1 MMSISGPSVAIVFGV
16 PSQPAVGGLYRLGR
30 SLAAVQFDSKGK
42 GCITILPEK
51 AEVRVT
57 GSSTLR
63 NCSEVTYQCRLYS
76 VFNADLLGCWST
88 PLRSKR
94 LDSIRAPAAMGACA

>member
-1 MMSISGPSVAIVFGV
+1 MMGVSGSSVAIVFGV
-16 PSQPAVGGLYRLGR
+16 ASQPAVGGLYRLGR
-30 SLAAVQFDSKGK
+30 SLGGRSVRFEGGGLHHYPPGK
-42 GCITILPEK
+42 G
-51 AEVRVT
+51 EVRVT

-63 NCSEVTYQCRLYS
+63 NCSDVTYQCRVYS

-94 LDSIRAPAAMGACA
+94 LDSIPAAAALGACA